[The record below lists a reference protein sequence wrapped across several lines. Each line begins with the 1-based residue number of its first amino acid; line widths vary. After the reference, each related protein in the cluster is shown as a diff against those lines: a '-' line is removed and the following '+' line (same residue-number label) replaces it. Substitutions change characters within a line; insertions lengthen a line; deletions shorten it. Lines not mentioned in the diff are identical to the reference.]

1 MVRYLFKEGNHV
13 TEKRFF
19 GFFVVFYIL
28 FYLSSALVRQI
39 YLGDSYVSKDSKIYN
54 HYQTKELYINPD
66 ALDKN
71 CKSEMA
77 TDHSV
82 YFYGNWQVTNKE
94 AKLVCKRGVD
104 NYGSITIRTID
115 RKERS
120 APYYDKKRYGNN
132 KEYKLI
138 YNKDNFLIYEELK
151 SIEKYYSR
159 KYIIFSDKK
168 GDVISIKYSFS
179 NNDNYRYYTV
189 YRNIDEAFSL
199 EYTIRNGTTNLQ
211 KIIEID
217 NNVFT
222 YVKSITKRTK

>member
-1 MVRYLFKEGNHV
+1 MYLLWMNFILGLFVIASFIASFFIVRHLFKEGNHV

-28 FYLSSALVRQI
+28 FYLSSALVRKI
-39 YLGDSYVSKDSKIYN
+39 YLGDSYFSKDSKIYN

-71 CKSEMA
+71 CKSEIA

-115 RKERS
+115 SKEES
-120 APYYDKKRYGNN
+120 APYYNKR
-132 KEYKLI
+132 
-138 YNKDNFLIYEELK
+138 IYESDKNYQLLYK
-151 SIEKYYSR
+151 KDKFSIYEKINKKNSFPEKYILYTNDS
-159 KYIIFSDKK
+159 
-168 GDVISIKYSFS
+168 DVIYIEYTFRDDS
-179 NNDNYRYYTV
+179 DERYYHL
-189 YRNIDEAFSL
+189 YRNIDEAL
-199 EYTIRNGTTNLQ
+199 R
-211 KIIEID
+211 
-217 NNVFT
+217 
-222 YVKSITKRTK
+222 